1 MYAYRVAGKN
11 VILHIF
17 MYNVMSDFSGAR
29 ELVKEGLRKMMLFV
43 ILNLIRLYK

>member
-1 MYAYRVAGKN
+1 MCANCMEGKN

-29 ELVKEGLRKMMLFV
+29 GASE
-43 ILNLIRLYK
+43 